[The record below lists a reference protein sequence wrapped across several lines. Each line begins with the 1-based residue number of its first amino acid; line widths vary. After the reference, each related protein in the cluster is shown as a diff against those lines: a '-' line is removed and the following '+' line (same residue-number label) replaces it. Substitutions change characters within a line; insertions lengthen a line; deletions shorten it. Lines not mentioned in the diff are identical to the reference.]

1 MKNQFFHLAFFVLT
15 IAILSAC
22 SDDEDNCTPTAV
34 PTNIIGTWTIQIKGL
49 GISESGSGTFN
60 ADGTFST
67 VPEDLIIEGEL
78 NGKALPIKKYVA
90 DSTSVTFRAVAIDNS
105 ASIGNTVDVKS
116 NACNK
121 IVFDVFGGLAT
132 MTFSR

>member
-1 MKNQFFHLAFFVLT
+1 MKNHFFSWVLFTCTLAF
-15 IAILSAC
+15 LSAC
-22 SDDEDNCTPTAV
+22 SSDDDNCTPPSV
-34 PTNIIGTWTIQIKGL
+34 PTNIIGKWNILIKGL
-49 GISESGSGTFN
+49 GVSESGSGTFN

-67 VPEDLIIEGEL
+67 IPEDLIIEGEL
-78 NGKALPIKKYVA
+78 NGKLLPVKKYTA
-90 DSTSVTFRAVAIDNS
+90 DSSSVTFRAVAIDNS
-105 ASIGNTVDVKS
+105 ASIGNTFDVKS

>member
-34 PTNIIGTWTIQIKGL
+34 PTNIIGTWNIQIKGL

-78 NGKALPIKKYVA
+78 NGKALPIKKYTA
-90 DSTSVTFRAVAIDNS
+90 DSASVTFRAVAIDNS
-105 ASIGNTVDVKS
+105 ASIGSDFDVKS

>member
-1 MKNQFFHLAFFVLT
+1 MKNQFFLWVFFSATITLLT
-15 IAILSAC
+15 AC
-22 SDDEDNCTPTAV
+22 SSDDDNCTPPTV
-34 PTNIIGTWTIQIKGL
+34 PTNIIGTWNILIKGL
-49 GISESGSGTFN
+49 GVSESGSGTFN

-78 NGKALPIKKYVA
+78 NGKLLPVKKYTA
-90 DSTSVTFRAVAIDNS
+90 DSSSVTFKAVAVDNS

-132 MTFSR
+132 MTFTR